1 MIKIKDKIDN
11 IMDEIQIIM
20 ESNGH
25 LNGEIEKL
33 EELFSKVSIYWAHM
47 DDGDKDYIDA
57 AKTAIEDKIKWEINK

>member
-1 MIKIKDKIDN
+1 MIKIKDKITK

-47 DDGDKDYIDA
+47 DDGDKDYIDG

>member
-1 MIKIKDKIDN
+1 MIKIKDKVN
-11 IMDEIQIIM
+11 HIMDEIQIIM

-47 DDGDKDYIDA
+47 DDGDKDYIDG

>member
-1 MIKIKDKIDN
+1 MIKIKDKINN

-33 EELFSKVSIYWAHM
+33 EELFSKVSIYLGMILPFLFQQNRSHIL
-47 DDGDKDYIDA
+47 Y
-57 AKTAIEDKIKWEINK
+57 

>member
-1 MIKIKDKIDN
+1 MIKIKDKITK

-25 LNGEIEKL
+25 LNGKIEKL

-47 DDGDKDYIDA
+47 DDGDKDYIDG
-57 AKTAIEDKIKWEINK
+57 AKTAIEDKIKWDINK